1 MQATRCNDQN
11 ISLDCYDSMRMLKQA
26 VHVTRTTITLDGSG
40 HKQIGF
46 AMDALAAETLSTPEN
61 NIAIV
66 FLTCNDQVLNW
77 YIMLSSLG
85 SGLV

>member
-26 VHVTRTTITLDGSG
+26 AHVTRTTITLDGSG

-46 AMDALAAETLSTPEN
+46 AMETLSTPEN

-66 FLTCNDQVLNW
+66 FFNMQ
-77 YIMLSSLG
+77 
-85 SGLV
+85 